1 MKRLLGTLS
10 GAAALLVAV
19 GASAQAPPPG
29 YGQPAPGYGQPAP
42 GYGQPAPGYG
52 QPAPGYGQPAPGY
65 GQPAPGYGYQQPYP
79 APTRSTKRTTLEM
92 GFLYGVSAA
101 YGVGLG
107 IWFDAEVGIK
117 DPGVALITPAI
128 LGVGAPVG
136 AYFLDD
142 PEMERGMPA
151 SIAAGLALGAGEG
164 IGIASYQFVTADKAD
179 AWGFRGLSRATA
191 LGATLGGI
199 GGYALGYFQA
209 PEPQSSVLV
218 SSSAMWG
225 TAIGAMFGYGASA
238 KGVGYGL
245 ANDSAGLG
253 GLIGYNVGMV
263 AAAAVSLVYVPG
275 WSQLGWMWGGAGIGA
290 AVSLPVYLFYA
301 GKDGPPAKRGLLFTA
316 TATTLGLAAGA
327 VFASGAAGDYQVG
340 QSQDDETSGAPA
352 FARLTTITPMA
363 VPGGAGIQLGGL
375 LY

>member
-1 MKRLLGTLS
+1 MRRLS
-10 GAAALLVAV
+10 AAASVLAAMCVATV
-19 GASAQAPPPG
+19 ASAQAAPPG

-52 QPAPGYGQPAPGY
+52 QPAQGYGQPAQGVPVPPNFGY
-65 GQPAPGYGYQQPYP
+65 RMPVAP
-79 APTRSTKRTTLEM
+79 PTRSQKRTSLEI
-92 GFLYGVSAA
+92 GSLYGVSAA
-101 YGVGLG
+101 YGVGIG
-107 IWFDAEVGIK
+107 IWFDAEVGIS

-136 AYFLDD
+136 AYFLDE
-142 PEMERGMPA
+142 PEMPRGMPA

-164 IGIASYQFVTADKAD
+164 VGIASYQFVTAKKAD

-199 GGYALGYFQA
+199 GGYALGYFQS
-209 PEPQSSVLV
+209 PEPESSVLAT
-218 SSSAMWG
+218 SSAMWG
-225 TAIGAMFGYGASA
+225 TAIGAMFGYGASRS
-238 KGVGYGL
+238 GVGYGL

-253 GLIGYNVGMV
+253 GLIGYNMGLVG
-263 AAAAVSLVYVPG
+263 AAAVSLAYVPS
-275 WSQLGWMWGGAGIGA
+275 WYQLGWMWAGAGIGA

-301 GKDGPPAKRGLLFTA
+301 GKGGPPAKRGLLFTA
-316 TATTLGLAAGA
+316 TATTLGLGAAAVFTSGA
-327 VFASGAAGDYQVG
+327 VGDYQVAG
-340 QSQDDETSGAPA
+340 AEDQDTSGAPA

-363 VPGGAGIQLGGL
+363 LPGGAGVQLGGL

>member
-1 MKRLLGTLS
+1 MKRLLGALS
-10 GAAALLVAV
+10 GALALSIAA
-19 GASAQAPPPG
+19 GASAQA
-29 YGQPAPGYGQPAP
+29 PAPGYGQPAP
-42 GYGQPAPGYG
+42 GYGQPPTPGYG
-52 QPAPGYGQPAPGY
+52 RPAPGYGQPAPGY
-65 GQPAPGYGYQQPYP
+65 GQPGYGQPGYGYQQPYP
-79 APTRSTKRTTLEM
+79 APTRSTKRTNLEM
-92 GFLYGVSAA
+92 GVLYGVSAA

-107 IWFDAEVGIK
+107 IWFDAEVGIS

-128 LGVGAPVG
+128 LGVGAPIG
-136 AYFLDD
+136 AYFLDE
-142 PEMERGMPA
+142 PEMPRGMPA

-164 IGIASYQFVTADKAD
+164 IGIASYQFVTANKAD

-209 PEPQSSVLV
+209 PEPQSSLLV

-238 KGVGYGL
+238 KGIGYGL
-245 ANDSAGLG
+245 ANDKAGLG

-263 AAAAVSLVYVPG
+263 AAAAVSLVYVPS
-275 WSQLGWMWGGAGIGA
+275 WNQLGWMWGGAGIGA

-301 GKDGPPAKRGLLFTA
+301 GDGGPPAKRGLLFTA

-327 VFASGAAGDYQVG
+327 VFASGAAGDYSVG
-340 QSQDDETSGAPA
+340 STTEEDTAGAPG
-352 FARLTTITPMA
+352 FAQLTSITPMA
-363 VPGGAGIQLGGL
+363 LPGGAGVQVGGL